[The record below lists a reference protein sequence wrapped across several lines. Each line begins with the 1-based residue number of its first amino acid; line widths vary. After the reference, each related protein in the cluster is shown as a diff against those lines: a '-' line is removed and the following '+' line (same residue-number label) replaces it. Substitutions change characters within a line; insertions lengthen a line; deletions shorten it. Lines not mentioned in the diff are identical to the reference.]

1 MKKLLSL
8 ILIFI
13 MLLTGCSPKAVS
25 NKTVS
30 TKVSGSEFNLKKTKH
45 FEMYYK
51 DSDSSCIDDIAAALE
66 NNYSRIINDL
76 KPVNVPIIK
85 VMIYPNLDELIAA
98 DVGNASLDLDTGFC
112 YEGDIFQILSPKW
125 QYQSKEHYNSMIL
138 EAVNEFTHCIMY
150 DMFKNSDGKYVK
162 WLWESVASYEAKQF
176 MKPDRIWCPTISE
189 LDNSHKANVVH
200 EYGYTLCEYIL
211 EKWGMDGLRKLILSN
226 GDTEG
231 TLGINQMELENDWF
245 DYINNKYS
253 VENTGEFYI
262 KKTSHFA
269 IHYKDEDKSCVD
281 DLANSLEKS
290 YPKVVSD
297 LKPKYVQVVD
307 VMVYH
312 NTDELKNAMTINNI
326 ESQPT
331 GIAISKYEFDILSPL
346 IEPSYEFTIYK
357 TAIHEFTHCIEMC
370 INNQPP
376 VWLSESIAQYESSS
390 FYKPY
395 NNKYPTISEMNENG
409 SISPVVYTYGYTLIE
424 YIVNKWG
431 MDGVRKLLENNGD
444 IQETFG
450 ISEQELQAGWHE
462 FLRTKYPVK

>member
-1 MKKLLSL
+1 
-8 ILIFI
+8 
-13 MLLTGCSPKAVS
+13 
-25 NKTVS
+25 
-30 TKVSGSEFNLKKTKH
+30 
-45 FEMYYK
+45 
-51 DSDSSCIDDIAAALE
+51 
-66 NNYSRIINDL
+66 
-76 KPVNVPIIK
+76 
-85 VMIYPNLDELIAA
+85 
-98 DVGNASLDLDTGFC
+98 
-112 YEGDIFQILSPKW
+112 
-125 QYQSKEHYNSMIL
+125 MIL

-211 EKWGMDGLRKLILSN
+211 EKWGMDGLRRLILSN

-231 TLGINQMELENDWF
+231 ILGISQLELENGWF
-245 DYINNKYS
+245 AYINNKYS
-253 VENTGEFYI
+253 VVNTGEFYI
-262 KKTSHFA
+262 KKTSHFV
-269 IHYKDEDKSCVD
+269 IHYKDEDKSCVG

-297 LKPKYVQVVD
+297 LKPKYVQVIN

-312 NTDELKNAMTINNI
+312 NTDELMNAMPTNNI
-326 ESQPT
+326 KSQS
-331 GIAISKYEFDILSPL
+331 GGMAISKYEFDILSPFTG
-346 IEPSYEFTIYK
+346 PSYEFTIYK
-357 TAIHEFTHCIEMC
+357 TAIHEFTHCIELC
-370 INNQPP
+370 INTPP
-376 VWLSESIAQYESSS
+376 VWLSESIAQYESSG
-390 FYKPY
+390 FYKPDTY
-395 NNKYPTISEMNENG
+395 KYPSISEMNQNVTEN
-409 SISPVVYTYGYTLIE
+409 PAVYYYGYTLIE

-450 ISEQELQAGWHE
+450 ISEQELQEGWHE